1 MLQDQATRVGAVSS
15 RVPAKGFGSYDLG
28 MQFDGLLDVRSL
40 DCLFNELIIQ
50 PAVTVA
56 GNIPVGVQ
64 HRLNNIGV
72 SGKGNRDAI
81 NGDG

>member
-15 RVPAKGFGSYDLG
+15 RVPAKGFGSHDLG

-50 PAVTVA
+50 PAITVA
-56 GNIPVGVQ
+56 GNIPVCAQ
-64 HRLNNIGV
+64 HRLNDIRV
-72 SGKGNRDAI
+72 SGKCNRYTI

>member
-1 MLQDQATRVGAVSS
+1 MLGCLS

-28 MQFDGLLDVRSL
+28 MQLDGLLDVRSL
-40 DCLFNELIIQ
+40 DCFFNELIIQ

-64 HRLNNIGV
+64 HRLNHFGF
-72 SGKGNRDAI
+72 RARATATP
-81 NGDG
+81 